1 MNYDMVDVNKQAI
14 ETLQICTIH
23 NPSYNIA
30 DDDNINNQYDKY
42 DRSSEPTSSG
52 LKEWSWWG

>member
-14 ETLQICTIH
+14 ETIY
-23 NPSYNIA
+23 NPSYNITG
-30 DDDNINNQYDKY
+30 DDKINNQYD
-42 DRSSEPTSSG
+42 RSSVSTSSG

>member
-14 ETLQICTIH
+14 ETLQIYTIH

-42 DRSSEPTSSG
+42 DRSSVPTSSG
-52 LKEWSWWG
+52 LKEWSW

>member
-23 NPSYNIA
+23 NPSYHIA

-42 DRSSEPTSSG
+42 DRSSVPTSSG